1 MSTTIKS
8 LGIASFATALLLTGA
23 SAAGTGTAPAPA
35 TGYVAS
41 VHAGRALVY
50 QELPELSLEH
60 VTSFDGIAAVTM
72 GNVAPTEIWTALEH
86 GEKVECLDCIPG
98 VSKLLYDGNKKTREI
113 SAWWLRRRIFGVF
126 GPGEV
131 YSQVVSTLTSDS
143 SDARRAYAAEALG
156 EFLVADGVPLVAHAA
171 VSDAASAVRAASVR
185 ALERLNNEGP
195 GGELAT
201 AIGDAA
207 PEVQLAAL
215 TASVRIN
222 VFTRVDAVVARLSDP
237 SGDVRRRAADV
248 LGTMRT
254 SDAVVGLIALSSPDQ
269 EKDARV
275 RTSAV
280 AALGRIADPSARDA
294 VMAAQSDPDALVQ
307 SMARIALRRL

>member
-23 SAAGTGTAPAPA
+23 SSAGTGAAPG

-41 VHAGRALVY
+41 VHAGRANVY
-50 QELPELSLEH
+50 QQLSELSLEH
-60 VTSFDGIAAVTM
+60 VTPGDHIAAVTM
-72 GNVAPTEIWTALEH
+72 GNVAPTEIWRALEH

-98 VSKLLYDGNKKTREI
+98 VSKLLYNGNSKTREI

-131 YSQVVSTLTSDS
+131 YSQVIDTLKNDS

-156 EFLVADGVPLVAHAA
+156 EFLVGDGVPLVAHAA
-171 VSDAASAVRAASVR
+171 VTDAAPTVRVAAVR
-185 ALERLNNEGP
+185 ALERLNNEEP
-195 GGELAT
+195 SAELAK
-201 AIGDAA
+201 
-207 PEVQLAAL
+207 
-215 TASVRIN
+215 VRIN
-222 VFTRVDAVVARLSDP
+222 VFTRVDAVVARLSDA

-254 SDAVVGLIALSSPDQ
+254 PDAVVGLIALSSPDQ

-307 SMARIALRRL
+307 SVARIALRRL